1 LSIDNELTT
10 KWLNRLKATSLT
22 PVSREQHSQLE
33 SILNYY
39 SKASTGTANL
49 KPIEWEAYSKNIH
62 TPNVV
67 AAIQEKYDEFMLAEF
82 QVDGAVSKC
91 GTRSEAMKALDTA
104 MHYNYQLWMV
114 HYLMHLDQIE
124 TLHNIGDVTELSK
137 MEMTELYPE
146 AEAYNASQ

>member
-1 LSIDNELTT
+1 MSIDNELTT
-10 KWLNRLKATSLT
+10 KWLNRLRATSNS
-22 PVSREQHSQLE
+22 PASREQHSQLE

-39 SKASTGTANL
+39 SKTSTGTADL
-49 KPIEWEAYSKNIH
+49 KEIEWDAYSKNIH

-67 AAIQEKYDEFMLAEF
+67 AAIQAKYDEFMQAEF
-82 QVDGAVSKC
+82 AVDGAVAKC

-137 MEMTELYPE
+137 MEMTEMYPE
-146 AEAYNASQ
+146 AEAYNAAQ